1 MSRELATMTGA
12 EKNARILALTQQ
24 VAALKDERND
34 LKMKADD
41 AESQLLELQEMGRQ
55 LSSDE

>member
-1 MSRELATMTGA
+1 MTGA